1 MSSNKSSQNNT
12 FSEKDLATFEEII
25 QKYIEE
31 NPNDDVNEST
41 VKNVIRK
48 RITDA
53 TGYPSFKIMKTVDGI
68 IAELVPE
75 SLSKSSK
82 PAVTRV
88 ITEDPSA
95 SQSETSESK
104 PKSKTVSKPVSKP
117 AAKSASQ
124 KPAASASGKKTITT
138 ATPKPA
144 KLPPANGVVTNDN
157 RITKNTTITVDGM
170 PYNADAEIA
179 IDAFADELPI
189 NEVFESLV
197 KLLLPKE
204 SKDFITKTKAY
215 LKTIASLHDKLPVP
229 SEVKNPTTGKMKKT
243 NKVQQFKF
251 AKTGDKKTP
260 VVKYV
265 DQKTLKAEVLE
276 SSLAQPIIDYQLLVE
291 NVGKKL
297 PKFLANANGKA
308 GFPWL
313 ELLESDYVLT
323 YNIFATAL
331 LKKLM
336 PSGDEKLVKSLGF
349 FLEDVSLDSA
359 LLEHSPE
366 MTDDINYALLFADI
380 SRIPTA
386 KIGSVAKNVY
396 THRRGAVKQLR
407 DEDRKALWFQ
417 ALNNISSLTDEVID
431 EHQELAEESYRKNFI
446 TEDDK
451 QIIHVWQKLLTSKYV
466 YAIVMNGVAANKMFE
481 KSFLRLI
488 SHSTSIRLFMTAL
501 YPIAFLFTPFHCYI
515 DGAVDPK
522 FLVDVVT
529 QVTFNKRIKEVI
541 SKLITANAINASN
554 GCWCYYT
561 NNRKADKNL
570 VVRMLSPY
578 INNSSS
584 TTVSDDMDSTPPAK
598 DDTLISDNDDDDADG
613 EDNE

>member
-1 MSSNKSSQNNT
+1 MSSNKSTQNST

-25 QKYIEE
+25 RNYIEE

-48 RITDA
+48 KITDA
-53 TGYPSFKIMKTVDGI
+53 TGYPSFKIMKTVDAI

-75 SLSKSSK
+75 SASKSTK
-82 PAVTRV
+82 QAAVTRV
-88 ITEDPSA
+88 VTEDPSA

-104 PKSKTVSKPVSKP
+104 PKTKTVSKP
-117 AAKSASQ
+117 AAKPAAKPASQ
-124 KPAASASGKKTITT
+124 KPTAAGKKTITT

-144 KLPPANGVVTNDN
+144 KLPPANAVVTNDN
-157 RITKNTTITVDGM
+157 HITKNTTISVNGM
-170 PYNADAEIA
+170 PYNADAEITV
-179 IDAFADELPI
+179 DTFADELSI

-204 SKDFITKTKAY
+204 SKEFISKTKAY

-251 AKTGDKKTP
+251 AKTGDKKIP

-265 DQKTLKAEVLE
+265 DQKTLKAEVLD
-276 SSLAQPIIDYQLLVE
+276 STLAQPIIEYQLLVE
-291 NVGKKL
+291 SVGKKL
-297 PKFLANANGKA
+297 PKFVASANNKA

-359 LLEHSPE
+359 LLDHSPE
-366 MTDDINYALLFADI
+366 ITDDINYALLFADI

-417 ALNNISSLTDEVID
+417 ALNNINSLTDEVID
-431 EHQELAEESYRKNFI
+431 EQQELVEESYRKQFI

-515 DGAVDPK
+515 DGAVDSK

-561 NNRKADKNL
+561 NNRKAEKNL
-570 VVRMLSPY
+570 TVRMLSPY
-578 INNSSS
+578 VNTSSS
-584 TTVSDDMDSTPPAK
+584 TTVSDEMDSAPPVK
-598 DDTLISDNDDDDADG
+598 DDTLISDDDDNADN